1 MEFSFDSE
9 TLATLMAFGMPE
21 PRAKRSMMVCES
33 EEAMMKI
40 ASLLMGTTEEVPS
53 YETKPAAKEKK

>member
-1 MEFSFDSE
+1 
-9 TLATLMAFGMPE
+9 MPE
-21 PRAKRSMMVCES
+21 NRRRLRV